1 MKVYVFD
8 TNDLTE
14 PLKRDDNVYSLPIFK
29 KGSGMYGLNDVSVFV
44 SDPILEGVHRPF
56 CLIVN
61 MKFGKSVYD
70 VLKDLPIERCV
81 FAIPQHHVTEEC
93 VRIFGCSYEMN
104 YELKS
109 TSLSMTF
116 LVPFSH
122 CYIFNSL
129 SVFEDLCVKNSD
141 SKTMFPSS
149 DFVRCVVTKDGIF
162 FKNEAIFDF
171 YNKTKNYVPEN
182 YEDAIRK
189 ETILSLCQDVL
200 CHISLVKNKSK

>member
-8 TNDLTE
+8 TNDLAE
-14 PLKRDDNVYSLPIFK
+14 PLKRDDNVYSLPVFK
-29 KGSGMYGLNDVSVFV
+29 KGKGMYGLNDVSVFI
-44 SDPILEGVHRPF
+44 SDPIYEGIRNPF
-56 CLIVN
+56 CVRVH
-61 MKFGKSVYD
+61 MTFGEDVYD
-70 VLKDLPIERCV
+70 ILKELPIERCV
-81 FAIPQHHVTEEC
+81 FAIHQHHVTKEC

-104 YELKS
+104 YELKQ

-116 LVPFSH
+116 LVPFSY
-122 CYIFNSL
+122 CYIFNHL

-162 FKNEAIFDF
+162 FKTEAIFDF
-171 YNKTKNYVPEN
+171 YKKKKLYVPEN

-200 CHISLVKNKSK
+200 CHISLVKNISK

>member
-8 TNDLTE
+8 TNDLAE

-44 SDPILEGVHRPF
+44 SDPIMECVHRPF
-56 CLIVN
+56 CLIIN

-70 VLKDLPIERCV
+70 VLKNLPIERCV

-104 YELKS
+104 YELKP